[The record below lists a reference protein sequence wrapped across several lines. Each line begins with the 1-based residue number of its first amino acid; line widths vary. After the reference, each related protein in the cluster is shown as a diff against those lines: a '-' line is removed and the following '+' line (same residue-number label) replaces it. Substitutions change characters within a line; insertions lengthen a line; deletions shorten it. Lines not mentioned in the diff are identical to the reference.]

1 MSATSQHLGW
11 GQKIGYGSGDFAFN
25 LYWQSISLYLFY
37 FYTDVLGLP
46 NAMAGIIY
54 AIGSFWDAGTDPIM
68 GYLADR
74 TRTRWGRY
82 RPYLLFVPI
91 PMALGYIL
99 LLWHPDDMSV
109 TSLGIVALI
118 GQLVFRLLFTMAST
132 PYSALMARMTQNSE
146 DRAGMAGARMLFAY
160 LGAFSVVA
168 LAGGLL
174 ENAENDSDAFMSLAI
189 ISGLLATAI
198 FWICFAICREPP
210 ESDAEELRP
219 TLKQTF
225 ASLKQNTPFLI
236 VFAAV
241 ILMTTGVTVIGK
253 TMIYFFEYQMGD
265 RNGAQIALMAF
276 GLTGLLVIP
285 FWTFVTLKTS
295 KRFVWMVGSFFL
307 SLALITFLFN
317 PAETQNAVIL
327 NYIAISFGAGAFAI
341 TFWGML
347 PDTVEYGEWKTGH
360 RVESMVFG
368 FATFAQKSAVALSA
382 LILGVLLDVI
392 GYQAGVEQS
401 EATLSGLRMIIVFVP
416 LAGVV
421 SSVACIYFY
430 PLSPQH
436 HADIVAELKASSVNK
451 RQKPSFHPFGVIGI
465 TRQIFSQG
473 RLLYADAVNRAGNQ
487 RDHGK

>member
-1 MSATSQHLGW
+1 MSAEHQRLGW

-25 LYWQSISLYLFY
+25 LYWQGISLYLFY

-91 PMALGYIL
+91 PMAFAYML
-99 LLWHPDDMSV
+99 LLWHPGDMSA
-109 TSLGIVALI
+109 TSLGLVALI
-118 GQLVFRLLFTMAST
+118 GQLIFRLLFTMAST
-132 PYSALMARMTQNSE
+132 PYSSLMARMTSNSE

-160 LGAFSVVA
+160 LGAFAVVA
-168 LAGGLL
+168 LAGTLL
-174 ENAENDSDAFMSLAI
+174 DNADSDREAFISLAV
-189 ISGLLATAI
+189 ISGILATGI
-198 FWICFAICREPP
+198 FWVCFAICREPP
-210 ESDAEELRP
+210 EDGTVENRP
-219 TLKQTF
+219 TIKQTF
-225 ASLKQNTPFLI
+225 ASLRQNTPFLI
-236 VFAAV
+236 VFGGV
-241 ILMTTGVTVIGK
+241 VLMTTGTTVIGK

-307 SLALITFLFN
+307 SMALLAFLFN
-317 PAETQNAVIL
+317 PASSQNMVIL
-327 NYIAISFGAGAFAI
+327 NYIAMSFGAGAFAI

-347 PDTVEYGEWKTGH
+347 PDTVEYGEWQTGH

-368 FATFAQKSAVALSA
+368 FATFAQKSAVGLSA
-382 LILGVLLDVI
+382 IILGLLLDAI
-392 GYQAGVEQS
+392 GYQAGAAQS
-401 EATLSGLRMIIVFVP
+401 QETLSGLRMIIVFVP
-416 LAGVV
+416 LTGVIA
-421 SSVACIYFY
+421 SVAIIYFY
-430 PLSPQH
+430 PLSPQRH
-436 HADIVAELKASSVNK
+436 GEIVAALS
-451 RQKPSFHPFGVIGI
+451 
-465 TRQIFSQG
+465 
-473 RLLYADAVNRAGNQ
+473 NRE
-487 RDHGK
+487 KS

>member
-1 MSATSQHLGW
+1 MDASTQRLGW

-25 LYWQSISLYLFY
+25 LYWQGISLYLFY

-91 PMALGYIL
+91 PMACGYVL
-99 LLWHPDDMSV
+99 LLWHPGDMAI
-109 TSLGIVALI
+109 TSLGFVALI

-132 PYSALMARMTQNSE
+132 PYSALMARMTSSSK

-174 ENAENDSDAFMSLAI
+174 ENATSDREAFVSLAI
-189 ISGLLATAI
+189 ISSIMATVI
-198 FWICFAICREPP
+198 FWICFGICREPREHETQGP
-210 ESDAEELRP
+210 NLTIRQSL
-219 TLKQTF
+219 
-225 ASLKQNTPFLI
+225 ASLRQNKPFLI

-241 ILMTTGVTVIGK
+241 VLMTTGTTVIGK

-285 FWTFVTLKTS
+285 FWTFITIKTS
-295 KRFVWMVGSFFL
+295 KRFVWMIGSLFL
-307 SLALITFLFN
+307 SLALLAFLFN
-317 PAETQNAVIL
+317 PASSQNMVIL
-327 NYIAISFGAGAFAI
+327 NYIAMSFGASAFAI

-382 LILGVLLDVI
+382 LVLGVLLDAI
-392 GYQAGVEQS
+392 GYKAGAVQS
-401 EATLSGLRMIIVFVP
+401 EETLRGLRMIIVFVP
-416 LAGVV
+416 LAGVIT
-421 SSVACIYFY
+421 SAACIYFY
-430 PLSPQH
+430 SLSPQR
-436 HADIVAELKASSVNK
+436 HANIVAALR
-451 RQKPSFHPFGVIGI
+451 RQ
-465 TRQIFSQG
+465 T
-473 RLLYADAVNRAGNQ
+473 
-487 RDHGK
+487 

>member
-1 MSATSQHLGW
+1 MDASSQRLGW

-25 LYWQSISLYLFY
+25 LYWQGISLYLFY

-91 PMALGYIL
+91 PMAFGYLL
-99 LLWHPDDMSV
+99 LLWHPGDMSI
-109 TSLGIVALI
+109 TALGIVALI
-118 GQLVFRLLFTMAST
+118 GQLIFRLLFTMAST
-132 PYSALMARMTQNSE
+132 PYSALMARMTSNSE

-174 ENAENDSDAFMSLAI
+174 ENADSDREAFMSLAV
-189 ISGLLATAI
+189 ISGILATVI

-210 ESDAEELRP
+210 EGDAQAPNLTIKQSFISLR
-219 TLKQTF
+219 
-225 ASLKQNTPFLI
+225 QNTPFLV

-241 ILMTTGVTVIGK
+241 VLMTTGTTVIGK

-295 KRFVWMVGSFFL
+295 KRLVWMVGSFFL
-307 SLALITFLFN
+307 SLALLAFLVN
-317 PAETQNAVIL
+317 PATSQNMVIL
-327 NYIAISFGAGAFAI
+327 NYIAMSFGAGAFAI

-392 GYQAGVEQS
+392 GYQAGIVQS
-401 EATLSGLRMIIVFVP
+401 EETLSGLRMIIVFVP

-421 SSVACIYFY
+421 TSVACIYFY
-430 PLSPQH
+430 PLSPQR
-436 HADIVAELKASSVNK
+436 HADIVAELQS
-451 RQKPSFHPFGVIGI
+451 
-465 TRQIFSQG
+465 
-473 RLLYADAVNRAGNQ
+473 RAQ
-487 RDHGK
+487 

>member
-1 MSATSQHLGW
+1 LPLGSVRKLWHAMKGGVLMRATSQRLGW

-25 LYWQSISLYLFY
+25 LYWQGISLYLFY

-91 PMALGYIL
+91 PMALGYIM
-99 LLWHPDDMSV
+99 LLWHPGDMSL

-132 PYSALMARMTQNSE
+132 PYSALMARMTSNSE

-160 LGAFSVVA
+160 LGAFSVVV

-174 ENAENDSDAFMSLAI
+174 ENADSDREAFMSLAV
-189 ISGLLATAI
+189 ISGILATAI
-198 FWICFAICREPP
+198 FWICFALCREPP
-210 ESDAEELRP
+210 NDDAQAPNLTIKESFVSLR
-219 TLKQTF
+219 
-225 ASLKQNTPFLI
+225 QNTAFLV

-241 ILMTTGVTVIGK
+241 VLMTTGTTVIGK

-295 KRFVWMVGSFFL
+295 KRLVWMVGSFFL
-307 SLALITFLFN
+307 SLALLAFLVN
-317 PAETQNAVIL
+317 PATSQNMVIL
-327 NYIAISFGAGAFAI
+327 NYIAMSFGAGAFAI

-368 FATFAQKSAVALSA
+368 FATFAQKSAVAVSA

-392 GYQAGVEQS
+392 GYQAGIVQS
-401 EATLSGLRMIIVFVP
+401 EETLGGLRMIIVFVP

-421 SSVACIYFY
+421 TSVVCIYFY
-430 PLSPQH
+430 PLSPQR
-436 HADIVAELKASSVNK
+436 HADIVAELQS
-451 RQKPSFHPFGVIGI
+451 
-465 TRQIFSQG
+465 
-473 RLLYADAVNRAGNQ
+473 RAQ
-487 RDHGK
+487 

>member
-1 MSATSQHLGW
+1 MSATSQRLGW

-25 LYWQSISLYLFY
+25 LYWQGISLYLFY

-307 SLALITFLFN
+307 SLALIAFLFN

-401 EATLSGLRMIIVFVP
+401 EATLSGLRLIIVFVP

-436 HADIVAELKASSVNK
+436 HADIVAELKA
-451 RQKPSFHPFGVIGI
+451 QA
-465 TRQIFSQG
+465 Q
-473 RLLYADAVNRAGNQ
+473 
-487 RDHGK
+487 

>member
-1 MSATSQHLGW
+1 MKATSQRLSW
-11 GQKIGYGSGDFAFN
+11 GQKISYGSGDFAFN
-25 LYWQSISLYLFY
+25 LYWQGISLYLFY

-46 NAMAGIIY
+46 NALAGIIY

-91 PMALGYIL
+91 PMALGYIM
-99 LLWHPDDMSV
+99 LLWHPSDMSV
-109 TSLGIVALI
+109 TSLGLVALI
-118 GQLVFRLLFTMAST
+118 GQLIFRLLFTMAST
-132 PYSALMARMTQNSE
+132 PYSALMARMTSNSE

-174 ENAENDSDAFMSLAI
+174 ENADSDREAFMSLAV
-189 ISGLLATAI
+189 ISGILATVI

-210 ESDAEELRP
+210 EDDAQAPNLTIKQSFISLR
-219 TLKQTF
+219 
-225 ASLKQNTPFLI
+225 QNTPFLV

-241 ILMTTGVTVIGK
+241 VLMTTGTTVIGK

-295 KRFVWMVGSFFL
+295 KRLVWMVGSFFL
-307 SLALITFLFN
+307 SLALLGFLVN
-317 PAETQNAVIL
+317 PATSQNMVIL
-327 NYIAISFGAGAFAI
+327 NYIAMSIGAGAFAI

-392 GYQAGVEQS
+392 GYQAGIVQS
-401 EATLSGLRMIIVFVP
+401 EETLSGLRMIIVFVP

-421 SSVACIYFY
+421 TSVACIYFY
-430 PLSPQH
+430 PLSPQR
-436 HADIVAELKASSVNK
+436 HADIVAELQS
-451 RQKPSFHPFGVIGI
+451 
-465 TRQIFSQG
+465 
-473 RLLYADAVNRAGNQ
+473 RAQ
-487 RDHGK
+487 

>member
-1 MSATSQHLGW
+1 MDASSQRLGW

-25 LYWQSISLYLFY
+25 LYWQGISLYLFY

-91 PMALGYIL
+91 PMAFGYLL
-99 LLWHPDDMSV
+99 LLWHPGDMSI
-109 TSLGIVALI
+109 TALGIVALI
-118 GQLVFRLLFTMAST
+118 GQLIFRLLFTMAST
-132 PYSALMARMTQNSE
+132 PYSALMARMTSNSE

-174 ENAENDSDAFMSLAI
+174 ENADSDREAFMSLAV
-189 ISGLLATAI
+189 ISGILATVI

-210 ESDAEELRP
+210 EGDAQAPNLTIKQSFVSLR
-219 TLKQTF
+219 
-225 ASLKQNTPFLI
+225 QNTPFLV

-241 ILMTTGVTVIGK
+241 VLMTAGTTVIGK

-295 KRFVWMVGSFFL
+295 KRLVWMVGSFFL
-307 SLALITFLFN
+307 SLALLAFLVN
-317 PAETQNAVIL
+317 PATSQNMVIL
-327 NYIAISFGAGAFAI
+327 NYIAMSFGAGAFAI

-392 GYQAGVEQS
+392 GYQAGIVQS
-401 EATLSGLRMIIVFVP
+401 EETLSGLRMIIVFVP

-421 SSVACIYFY
+421 TSVACIYFY
-430 PLSPQH
+430 PLSPQR
-436 HADIVAELKASSVNK
+436 HADIVAELQS
-451 RQKPSFHPFGVIGI
+451 
-465 TRQIFSQG
+465 
-473 RLLYADAVNRAGNQ
+473 RAQ
-487 RDHGK
+487 

>member
-1 MSATSQHLGW
+1 MDASSQRLGC
-11 GQKIGYGSGDFAFN
+11 GQKVGYGSGDFAFN
-25 LYWQSISLYLFY
+25 LYWQGISLYLFY

-91 PMALGYIL
+91 PMAFGYLL
-99 LLWHPDDMSV
+99 LLWHPGDMSI
-109 TSLGIVALI
+109 TALGIVALV
-118 GQLVFRLLFTMAST
+118 GQLIFRLLFTMAST
-132 PYSALMARMTQNSE
+132 PYSALMARMTSNSE

-174 ENAENDSDAFMSLAI
+174 ENADSDREAFMSLAV
-189 ISGLLATAI
+189 ISGILATVI

-210 ESDAEELRP
+210 EDDAQAPNLTIKQSFISLR
-219 TLKQTF
+219 
-225 ASLKQNTPFLI
+225 QNTPFLV

-241 ILMTTGVTVIGK
+241 VLMTTGTTVIGK

-295 KRFVWMVGSFFL
+295 KRLVWMVGSFFL
-307 SLALITFLFN
+307 SLALLAFLVN
-317 PAETQNAVIL
+317 PATSQNMVIL
-327 NYIAISFGAGAFAI
+327 NYIAMSFGAGAFAI

-392 GYQAGVEQS
+392 GYQAGIVQS
-401 EATLSGLRMIIVFVP
+401 EETLSGLRMIIVFVP

-421 SSVACIYFY
+421 TSVACIYFY
-430 PLSPQH
+430 PLSPQR
-436 HADIVAELKASSVNK
+436 HADIVAELQS
-451 RQKPSFHPFGVIGI
+451 
-465 TRQIFSQG
+465 
-473 RLLYADAVNRAGNQ
+473 RAQ
-487 RDHGK
+487 

>member
-1 MSATSQHLGW
+1 MKATSQRLSW
-11 GQKIGYGSGDFAFN
+11 GQKISYGSGDFAFN
-25 LYWQSISLYLFY
+25 LYWQGISLYLFY

-46 NAMAGIIY
+46 NALAGIIY

-91 PMALGYIL
+91 PMALGYIM
-99 LLWHPDDMSV
+99 LLWHPSDMSV
-109 TSLGIVALI
+109 TSLGLVALI
-118 GQLVFRLLFTMAST
+118 GQLIFRLLFTMAST
-132 PYSALMARMTQNSE
+132 PYSALMARMTSNSE

-160 LGAFSVVA
+160 LGAFSVVV

-174 ENAENDSDAFMSLAI
+174 ENADSDREAFMSLAV
-189 ISGLLATAI
+189 ISGILATAI

-210 ESDAEELRP
+210 DDDAQAPNLTIKQSLVSLR
-219 TLKQTF
+219 
-225 ASLKQNTPFLI
+225 QNTPFLV

-241 ILMTTGVTVIGK
+241 VLMTTGTTVIGK

-295 KRFVWMVGSFFL
+295 KRLVWMVGSFFL
-307 SLALITFLFN
+307 SLALLGFLVN
-317 PAETQNAVIL
+317 PATSQNLVIL
-327 NYIAISFGAGAFAI
+327 NYIAMSIGAGAFAI

-392 GYQAGVEQS
+392 GYQAGIVQS
-401 EATLSGLRMIIVFVP
+401 EETLSGLRMIIVFVP

-421 SSVACIYFY
+421 TSVACIYFY
-430 PLSPQH
+430 PLSPQR
-436 HADIVAELKASSVNK
+436 HADIVAELQS
-451 RQKPSFHPFGVIGI
+451 
-465 TRQIFSQG
+465 
-473 RLLYADAVNRAGNQ
+473 RA
-487 RDHGK
+487 

>member
-1 MSATSQHLGW
+1 MDASSQRLGW

-25 LYWQSISLYLFY
+25 LYWQGISLYLFY

-91 PMALGYIL
+91 PMAFGYLL
-99 LLWHPDDMSV
+99 LLWHPGDMSI
-109 TSLGIVALI
+109 TALGIVALI
-118 GQLVFRLLFTMAST
+118 GQLIFRLLFTMAST
-132 PYSALMARMTQNSE
+132 PYSALMARMTSNSE

-174 ENAENDSDAFMSLAI
+174 ENADSDREAFMSLAV
-189 ISGLLATAI
+189 ISGILATVI

-210 ESDAEELRP
+210 EDDAQAPNLTIKQSFISLR
-219 TLKQTF
+219 
-225 ASLKQNTPFLI
+225 QNTPFLV

-241 ILMTTGVTVIGK
+241 VLMTTGTTVIGK

-265 RNGAQIALMAF
+265 RKGAQIALMAF

-295 KRFVWMVGSFFL
+295 KRLVWMVGSFLL
-307 SLALITFLFN
+307 SLALLAFLVN
-317 PAETQNAVIL
+317 PATSQNMVIL
-327 NYIAISFGAGAFAI
+327 NYIAMSFGAGAFAI

-392 GYQAGVEQS
+392 GYQAGIVQS
-401 EATLSGLRMIIVFVP
+401 EETLSGLRMIIVFVP

-421 SSVACIYFY
+421 TSVACIYFY
-430 PLSPQH
+430 PLSPQR
-436 HADIVAELKASSVNK
+436 HADIVAELQS
-451 RQKPSFHPFGVIGI
+451 
-465 TRQIFSQG
+465 
-473 RLLYADAVNRAGNQ
+473 RAQ
-487 RDHGK
+487 

>member
-1 MSATSQHLGW
+1 
-11 GQKIGYGSGDFAFN
+11 
-25 LYWQSISLYLFY
+25 
-37 FYTDVLGLP
+37 
-46 NAMAGIIY
+46 MAGIIY

-91 PMALGYIL
+91 PMAFGYLL
-99 LLWHPDDMSV
+99 LLWHPGDMSI
-109 TSLGIVALI
+109 TALGIVALI
-118 GQLVFRLLFTMAST
+118 GQLIFRLLFTMAST
-132 PYSALMARMTQNSE
+132 PYSALMARMTSNSE
-146 DRAGMAGARMLFAY
+146 DRAGMAGARVLFAY

-174 ENAENDSDAFMSLAI
+174 ENADSDREAFMSLAV
-189 ISGLLATAI
+189 ISGILATVI

-210 ESDAEELRP
+210 EDDAQAPNLTIKQSFISLR
-219 TLKQTF
+219 
-225 ASLKQNTPFLI
+225 QNTPFLV

-241 ILMTTGVTVIGK
+241 VLMTTGTTVIGK

-295 KRFVWMVGSFFL
+295 KRLVWMVGSFFL
-307 SLALITFLFN
+307 SLALLAFLVN
-317 PAETQNAVIL
+317 PATSQNMVIL
-327 NYIAISFGAGAFAI
+327 NYIAMSFGAGAFAI

-392 GYQAGVEQS
+392 GYQAGIVQS
-401 EATLSGLRMIIVFVP
+401 EETLSGLRMIIVFVP

-421 SSVACIYFY
+421 TSVACIYFY
-430 PLSPQH
+430 PLSPQR
-436 HADIVAELKASSVNK
+436 HADIVAELQS
-451 RQKPSFHPFGVIGI
+451 
-465 TRQIFSQG
+465 
-473 RLLYADAVNRAGNQ
+473 RAQ
-487 RDHGK
+487 

>member
-1 MSATSQHLGW
+1 MDASSQRLGC
-11 GQKIGYGSGDFAFN
+11 GQKVGYGSGDFAFN
-25 LYWQSISLYLFY
+25 LYWQGISLYLFY

-91 PMALGYIL
+91 PMAFGYLL
-99 LLWHPDDMSV
+99 LLWHPGDMSI
-109 TSLGIVALI
+109 TALGIVALI
-118 GQLVFRLLFTMAST
+118 GQLIFRLLFTMAST
-132 PYSALMARMTQNSE
+132 PYSALMARMTSNSE
-146 DRAGMAGARMLFAY
+146 DRAGMAGARVLFAY

-174 ENAENDSDAFMSLAI
+174 ENADSDREAFMSLAV
-189 ISGLLATAI
+189 ISGILATVI

-210 ESDAEELRP
+210 EDDAQAPNLTIKQSFISLR
-219 TLKQTF
+219 
-225 ASLKQNTPFLI
+225 QNTPFLV

-241 ILMTTGVTVIGK
+241 VLMTTGTTVIGK

-295 KRFVWMVGSFFL
+295 KRLVWMVGSFFL
-307 SLALITFLFN
+307 SLALLAFLVN
-317 PAETQNAVIL
+317 PATSQNMVIL
-327 NYIAISFGAGAFAI
+327 NYIAMSFGAGAFAI

-392 GYQAGVEQS
+392 GYQAGIVQS
-401 EATLSGLRMIIVFVP
+401 EETLSGLRMIIVFVP

-421 SSVACIYFY
+421 TSVACIYFY
-430 PLSPQH
+430 PLSPQR
-436 HADIVAELKASSVNK
+436 HADIVAELQS
-451 RQKPSFHPFGVIGI
+451 
-465 TRQIFSQG
+465 
-473 RLLYADAVNRAGNQ
+473 RAQ
-487 RDHGK
+487 

>member
-1 MSATSQHLGW
+1 MDASSQRLGW

-25 LYWQSISLYLFY
+25 LYWQGISLYLFY

-91 PMALGYIL
+91 PMAFGYLL
-99 LLWHPDDMSV
+99 LLWHPGDMSI
-109 TSLGIVALI
+109 TALGIVALI
-118 GQLVFRLLFTMAST
+118 GQLIFRLLFTMAST
-132 PYSALMARMTQNSE
+132 PYSALMARMTSNSE

-174 ENAENDSDAFMSLAI
+174 ENADSDREAFMSLAV
-189 ISGLLATAI
+189 ISGILATVI

-210 ESDAEELRP
+210 EDDAQAPNLTIKQSFISLR
-219 TLKQTF
+219 
-225 ASLKQNTPFLI
+225 QNTPFLV

-241 ILMTTGVTVIGK
+241 VLMTTGTTVIGK
-253 TMIYFFEYQMGD
+253 TMIYFFEYQMDD

-295 KRFVWMVGSFFL
+295 KRLVWMVGSFFL
-307 SLALITFLFN
+307 SLALLAFLVN
-317 PAETQNAVIL
+317 PATSQNMVIL
-327 NYIAISFGAGAFAI
+327 NYIAMSFGAGAFAI

-392 GYQAGVEQS
+392 GYQAGIVQS
-401 EATLSGLRMIIVFVP
+401 EETLSGLRMIIVFVP

-421 SSVACIYFY
+421 TSVACIYFY
-430 PLSPQH
+430 PLSPQR
-436 HADIVAELKASSVNK
+436 HADIVAELQS
-451 RQKPSFHPFGVIGI
+451 
-465 TRQIFSQG
+465 
-473 RLLYADAVNRAGNQ
+473 RAQ
-487 RDHGK
+487 

>member
-1 MSATSQHLGW
+1 MSATSQRLGW

-25 LYWQSISLYLFY
+25 LYWQGISLYLFY

-91 PMALGYIL
+91 PMALGYIM
-99 LLWHPDDMSV
+99 LLWHPGDMSV

-174 ENAENDSDAFMSLAI
+174 ENADNDSDAFMSLAI
-189 ISGLLATAI
+189 ISGLLATVI

-210 ESDAEELRP
+210 ESDAEDLRP
-219 TLKQTF
+219 TIKQTF

-253 TMIYFFEYQMGD
+253 TIIYFFEYQMGD

-307 SLALITFLFN
+307 SLALIAFLFN
-317 PAETQNAVIL
+317 PAETQNTVIL

-347 PDTVEYGEWKTGH
+347 PDTVEYGEWKTGY

-421 SSVACIYFY
+421 ASVACIYFY
-430 PLSPQH
+430 PLSPQR
-436 HADIVAELKASSVNK
+436 HAGIVAELKA
-451 RQKPSFHPFGVIGI
+451 Q
-465 TRQIFSQG
+465 TQ
-473 RLLYADAVNRAGNQ
+473 
-487 RDHGK
+487 

>member
-1 MSATSQHLGW
+1 MDASSQRLGW

-25 LYWQSISLYLFY
+25 LYWQGISLYLFY

-91 PMALGYIL
+91 PMAFGYLL
-99 LLWHPDDMSV
+99 LLWQPGDMSI
-109 TSLGIVALI
+109 TALGIIALI
-118 GQLVFRLLFTMAST
+118 GQLIFRLLFTMAST
-132 PYSALMARMTQNSE
+132 PYSALMARMTNNSE

-174 ENAENDSDAFMSLAI
+174 ENADSDREAFMSLAV
-189 ISGLLATAI
+189 ISGILATVI

-210 ESDAEELRP
+210 EDDAQAPNLTIKQSFVSLR
-219 TLKQTF
+219 
-225 ASLKQNTPFLI
+225 QNTPFLV

-241 ILMTTGVTVIGK
+241 VLMTTGTTVIGK

-295 KRFVWMVGSFFL
+295 KRLVWMVGSFFL
-307 SLALITFLFN
+307 SLALLAFLVN
-317 PAETQNAVIL
+317 PATSQNMVIL
-327 NYIAISFGAGAFAI
+327 NYIAMSFGAGAFAI

-392 GYQAGVEQS
+392 GYQAGIVQS
-401 EATLSGLRMIIVFVP
+401 EETLSGLRMIIVFVP

-421 SSVACIYFY
+421 TSVACIYFY
-430 PLSPQH
+430 PLSPQR
-436 HADIVAELKASSVNK
+436 HADIVAELQS
-451 RQKPSFHPFGVIGI
+451 
-465 TRQIFSQG
+465 
-473 RLLYADAVNRAGNQ
+473 RAQ
-487 RDHGK
+487 

>member
-1 MSATSQHLGW
+1 MSATSQRLGW

-25 LYWQSISLYLFY
+25 LYWQGISLYLFY

-54 AIGSFWDAGTDPIM
+54 AIGSLWDAGTDPIM

-74 TRTRWGRY
+74 TRT
-82 RPYLLFVPI
+82 
-91 PMALGYIL
+91 ALGALSPLSSLCPYSYGTWL
-99 LLWHPDDMSV
+99 YNASV
-109 TSLGIVALI
+109 
-118 GQLVFRLLFTMAST
+118 ASKRYDGDLARHCCACRPT
-132 PYSALMARMTQNSE
+132 HLSPVVHHGLNPYSALMARMTQNSE

-174 ENAENDSDAFMSLAI
+174 ENADNDSDAFMSLAI
-189 ISGLLATAI
+189 ISGLLATII

-210 ESDAEELRP
+210 ESDAEDLRP
-219 TLKQTF
+219 TIKQTF

-253 TMIYFFEYQMGD
+253 TIIYFFEYQMGD

-307 SLALITFLFN
+307 SLALIAFLFN
-317 PAETQNAVIL
+317 PAETQNTVIL

-347 PDTVEYGEWKTGH
+347 PDTVEYGEWKTGY

-401 EATLSGLRMIIVFVP
+401 EATLSGFRMIIVVP
-416 LAGVV
+416 LAGVLLPWHAFISIRYRHNAMPV
-421 SSVACIYFY
+421 SS
-430 PLSPQH
+430 LNW
-436 HADIVAELKASSVNK
+436 KA
-451 RQKPSFHPFGVIGI
+451 Q
-465 TRQIFSQG
+465 TQ
-473 RLLYADAVNRAGNQ
+473 
-487 RDHGK
+487 

>member
-1 MSATSQHLGW
+1 MDASSQRLGW

-25 LYWQSISLYLFY
+25 LYWQGISLYLFY

-54 AIGSFWDAGTDPIM
+54 AIGSFWDAATDPIM

-91 PMALGYIL
+91 PMAFGYLL
-99 LLWHPDDMSV
+99 LLWHPGDMSI
-109 TSLGIVALI
+109 TALGIVALI
-118 GQLVFRLLFTMAST
+118 GQLIFRLLFTMAST
-132 PYSALMARMTQNSE
+132 PYSALMARMTSNSE

-168 LAGGLL
+168 LAVGLL
-174 ENAENDSDAFMSLAI
+174 ENADSDREAFMSLAV
-189 ISGLLATAI
+189 ISGILATVI

-210 ESDAEELRP
+210 EDDAQAPNLTIKQSFISLR
-219 TLKQTF
+219 
-225 ASLKQNTPFLI
+225 QNTPFLV

-241 ILMTTGVTVIGK
+241 VLMTTGTTVIGK

-295 KRFVWMVGSFFL
+295 KRLVWMVGSFFL
-307 SLALITFLFN
+307 SLALLAFLVN
-317 PAETQNAVIL
+317 PATSQNMVIL
-327 NYIAISFGAGAFAI
+327 NYIAMSFGAGAFAI

-392 GYQAGVEQS
+392 GYQAGIVQS
-401 EATLSGLRMIIVFVP
+401 EETLSGLRMIIVFVP

-421 SSVACIYFY
+421 TSVACIYFY
-430 PLSPQH
+430 PLSPQR
-436 HADIVAELKASSVNK
+436 HADIVAELQS
-451 RQKPSFHPFGVIGI
+451 
-465 TRQIFSQG
+465 
-473 RLLYADAVNRAGNQ
+473 RAQ
-487 RDHGK
+487 

>member
-1 MSATSQHLGW
+1 MKATSQRLSW
-11 GQKIGYGSGDFAFN
+11 GQKISYGSGDFAFN
-25 LYWQSISLYLFY
+25 LYWQGISLYLFY

-46 NAMAGIIY
+46 NALAGIIY

-91 PMALGYIL
+91 PMALGYIM
-99 LLWHPDDMSV
+99 LLWHPSDMSV

-118 GQLVFRLLFTMAST
+118 GQLIFRLLFTMAST
-132 PYSALMARMTQNSE
+132 PYSALMARMTSNSE

-160 LGAFSVVA
+160 LGAFSVVV

-174 ENAENDSDAFMSLAI
+174 ENADSDREAFMSLAV
-189 ISGLLATAI
+189 ISGILATAI

-210 ESDAEELRP
+210 DDDAQAPNLTIKQSLVSLR
-219 TLKQTF
+219 
-225 ASLKQNTPFLI
+225 QNTPFLV

-241 ILMTTGVTVIGK
+241 VLMTTGTTVIGK
-253 TMIYFFEYQMGD
+253 TMIYFFEYQMGN

-295 KRFVWMVGSFFL
+295 KRLVWMVGSFFL
-307 SLALITFLFN
+307 SLALLGFLVN
-317 PAETQNAVIL
+317 PATSQNMVIL
-327 NYIAISFGAGAFAI
+327 NYIAMSIGAGAFAI

-392 GYQAGVEQS
+392 GYQAGIVQS
-401 EATLSGLRMIIVFVP
+401 EETLSGLRMIIVFVP

-421 SSVACIYFY
+421 TSVACIYFY
-430 PLSPQH
+430 PLSPQR
-436 HADIVAELKASSVNK
+436 HADIVAELQS
-451 RQKPSFHPFGVIGI
+451 
-465 TRQIFSQG
+465 
-473 RLLYADAVNRAGNQ
+473 RA
-487 RDHGK
+487 

>member
-1 MSATSQHLGW
+1 MDASSQRLGW

-25 LYWQSISLYLFY
+25 LYWQGISLYLFY

-91 PMALGYIL
+91 PMAFGYLL
-99 LLWHPDDMSV
+99 LLWHPGDMSI
-109 TSLGIVALI
+109 TALGIVALI
-118 GQLVFRLLFTMAST
+118 GQLMFRLLFTMAST
-132 PYSALMARMTQNSE
+132 PYSALMARMTSNSE

-174 ENAENDSDAFMSLAI
+174 ENADSDREAFMSLAV
-189 ISGLLATAI
+189 ISGILATVI

-210 ESDAEELRP
+210 EDDAQAPNLTIKQSFISLR
-219 TLKQTF
+219 
-225 ASLKQNTPFLI
+225 QNTPFLV

-241 ILMTTGVTVIGK
+241 VLMTTGTTVIGK

-295 KRFVWMVGSFFL
+295 KRLVWVVGSFFL
-307 SLALITFLFN
+307 SLALLAFLVN
-317 PAETQNAVIL
+317 PATSQNMVIL
-327 NYIAISFGAGAFAI
+327 NYIAMSFGAGAFAI

-392 GYQAGVEQS
+392 GYQAGIVQS
-401 EATLSGLRMIIVFVP
+401 EETLSGLRMIIVFVP

-421 SSVACIYFY
+421 TSVACIYFY
-430 PLSPQH
+430 PLSPQR
-436 HADIVAELKASSVNK
+436 HADIVAELQS
-451 RQKPSFHPFGVIGI
+451 
-465 TRQIFSQG
+465 
-473 RLLYADAVNRAGNQ
+473 RAQ
-487 RDHGK
+487 

>member
-1 MSATSQHLGW
+1 MNDTPQRLSW

-25 LYWQSISLYLFY
+25 LYWQGISLYLFY

-46 NAMAGIIY
+46 NAMAGLIY

-91 PMALGYIL
+91 PMAFGYAL
-99 LLWHPDDMSV
+99 LLWHPGDMSV
-109 TSLGIVALI
+109 TSLAMMALV

-132 PYSALMARMTQNSE
+132 PYSSLMARMTDNSE

-160 LGAFSVVA
+160 LGAFSIVA
-168 LAGGLL
+168 LAGTLL
-174 ENAENDSDAFMSLAI
+174 ENADNDREAFMSLAI
-189 ISGLLATAI
+189 ISGIVATAV

-210 ESDAEELRP
+210 ETDTDAPRITLR
-219 TLKQTF
+219 QTF
-225 ASLKQNTPFLI
+225 ASIKRNTPFLI
-236 VFAAV
+236 VFV
-241 ILMTTGVTVIGK
+241 SIVLMVTGTTIIGK

-295 KRFVWMVGSFFL
+295 KRFVWITGSFFL
-307 SLALITFLFN
+307 SLALLAFLFN
-317 PAETQNAVIL
+317 PASSQNMVIL
-327 NYIAISFGAGAFAI
+327 NYIAMSFGAGAFAI

-347 PDTVEYGEWKTGH
+347 PDTVEYGEWQSGH
-360 RVESMVFG
+360 RVESMIFG

-382 LILGVLLDVI
+382 LILGLLLDLI
-392 GYQAGVEQS
+392 GYQAGAVQS

-421 SSVACIYFY
+421 ASVACIYFY
-430 PLSPQH
+430 PLSPQRH
-436 HADIVAELKASSVNK
+436 GEIVEALQA
-451 RQKPSFHPFGVIGI
+451 
-465 TRQIFSQG
+465 
-473 RLLYADAVNRAGNQ
+473 RA
-487 RDHGK
+487 R

>member
-1 MSATSQHLGW
+1 MSETSQRLGW

-25 LYWQSISLYLFY
+25 LYWQGISLYLFY

-91 PMALGYIL
+91 PMALGYIM
-99 LLWHPDDMSV
+99 LLWHPGDMSV

-132 PYSALMARMTQNSE
+132 PYSALMARMTKNSE

-174 ENAENDSDAFMSLAI
+174 ENADNDSNAFTSLAI
-189 ISGLLATAI
+189 ISGLLATVI
-198 FWICFAICREPP
+198 FWICFAICREPS
-210 ESDAEELRP
+210 EDDAQAPNLTIKQSFVSLR
-219 TLKQTF
+219 
-225 ASLKQNTPFLI
+225 QNTPFLV

-241 ILMTTGVTVIGK
+241 VLMTTGTTVIGK

-295 KRFVWMVGSFFL
+295 KRLVWMVGSFFL
-307 SLALITFLFN
+307 SLALLAFLVN
-317 PAETQNAVIL
+317 PSTSQNMVIL
-327 NYIAISFGAGAFAI
+327 NYMAMSFGAGAFAI

-392 GYQAGVEQS
+392 GYQAGIVQS
-401 EATLSGLRMIIVFVP
+401 EETLSGLRMIIVFVP

-421 SSVACIYFY
+421 TSVACIYFY
-430 PLSPQH
+430 PLSPQR
-436 HADIVAELKASSVNK
+436 HADIVANLQS
-451 RQKPSFHPFGVIGI
+451 
-465 TRQIFSQG
+465 
-473 RLLYADAVNRAGNQ
+473 RAQ
-487 RDHGK
+487 

>member
-1 MSATSQHLGW
+1 MDASSQRLGW

-25 LYWQSISLYLFY
+25 LYWQGISLYLFY

-91 PMALGYIL
+91 PMAFGYLL
-99 LLWHPDDMSV
+99 LLWHPGVMSI
-109 TSLGIVALI
+109 TALGIVALI
-118 GQLVFRLLFTMAST
+118 GQLIFRLLFTMAST
-132 PYSALMARMTQNSE
+132 PYSALMARMTSNSE

-174 ENAENDSDAFMSLAI
+174 ENADSDREAFMSLAV
-189 ISGLLATAI
+189 ISGILATVI

-210 ESDAEELRP
+210 EDDAQAPNLTIKQSFISLR
-219 TLKQTF
+219 
-225 ASLKQNTPFLI
+225 QNTPFLV

-241 ILMTTGVTVIGK
+241 VLMTTGTTVIGK

-295 KRFVWMVGSFFL
+295 KRLVWMVGSFFL
-307 SLALITFLFN
+307 SLALLAFLVN
-317 PAETQNAVIL
+317 PATSQNMVIL
-327 NYIAISFGAGAFAI
+327 NYIAMSFGAGAFAI

-392 GYQAGVEQS
+392 GYQAGIVQS
-401 EATLSGLRMIIVFVP
+401 EETLSGLRMIIVFVP

-421 SSVACIYFY
+421 TSVACIYFY
-430 PLSPQH
+430 PLSPQR
-436 HADIVAELKASSVNK
+436 HADIVAELQS
-451 RQKPSFHPFGVIGI
+451 
-465 TRQIFSQG
+465 
-473 RLLYADAVNRAGNQ
+473 RAQ
-487 RDHGK
+487 

>member
-1 MSATSQHLGW
+1 MDASSQRLGW

-25 LYWQSISLYLFY
+25 LYWQGISLYLFY

-91 PMALGYIL
+91 PMAFGYLL
-99 LLWHPDDMSV
+99 LLWHPGDMSI
-109 TSLGIVALI
+109 TALGIVALI
-118 GQLVFRLLFTMAST
+118 GQLIFRLLFTMAST
-132 PYSALMARMTQNSE
+132 PYSALIARMTSNSE

-174 ENAENDSDAFMSLAI
+174 ENADSDREAFMSLAV
-189 ISGLLATAI
+189 ISGIFATVI

-210 ESDAEELRP
+210 EDDAQAPNLTIKQSFVSLR
-219 TLKQTF
+219 
-225 ASLKQNTPFLI
+225 QNTPFLV

-241 ILMTTGVTVIGK
+241 VLMTTGTTVIGK

-295 KRFVWMVGSFFL
+295 KRLVWMVGSFFL
-307 SLALITFLFN
+307 SLALLAFLVN
-317 PAETQNAVIL
+317 PATSQNMVIL
-327 NYIAISFGAGAFAI
+327 NYIAMSFGAGAFAI

-392 GYQAGVEQS
+392 GYQAGIVQS
-401 EATLSGLRMIIVFVP
+401 EETLSGLRMIIVFVP

-421 SSVACIYFY
+421 TSVACIYFY
-430 PLSPQH
+430 PISPQR
-436 HADIVAELKASSVNK
+436 HADIVAELQS
-451 RQKPSFHPFGVIGI
+451 
-465 TRQIFSQG
+465 
-473 RLLYADAVNRAGNQ
+473 RAQ
-487 RDHGK
+487 

>member
-1 MSATSQHLGW
+1 MDASSQRLGW

-25 LYWQSISLYLFY
+25 LYWQGISLYLFY

-54 AIGSFWDAGTDPIM
+54 AIGSFWDSGTDPIM

-82 RPYLLFVPI
+82 RPYRLFVPI
-91 PMALGYIL
+91 PMAFGYLL
-99 LLWHPDDMSV
+99 LLWHPGDMSI
-109 TSLGIVALI
+109 TALGIVALI
-118 GQLVFRLLFTMAST
+118 GQLIFRLLFTMAST
-132 PYSALMARMTQNSE
+132 PYSALMARMTSNSE

-174 ENAENDSDAFMSLAI
+174 ENADSDREAFMSLAV
-189 ISGLLATAI
+189 ISGILATVI

-210 ESDAEELRP
+210 EDDTQAPNLTIKQSFISLR
-219 TLKQTF
+219 
-225 ASLKQNTPFLI
+225 QNTPFLV

-241 ILMTTGVTVIGK
+241 VLMTTGTTVIGK

-295 KRFVWMVGSFFL
+295 KRLVWMVGSFFL
-307 SLALITFLFN
+307 SLALLAFLVN
-317 PAETQNAVIL
+317 PATSQNIVIL
-327 NYIAISFGAGAFAI
+327 NYIAMSFGAGAFAI

-392 GYQAGVEQS
+392 GYQAGIVQS
-401 EATLSGLRMIIVFVP
+401 EETLSGLRMIIVFVP

-421 SSVACIYFY
+421 TSVACIYFY
-430 PLSPQH
+430 PLSPQR
-436 HADIVAELKASSVNK
+436 HADIVAELQS
-451 RQKPSFHPFGVIGI
+451 RTQ
-465 TRQIFSQG
+465 
-473 RLLYADAVNRAGNQ
+473 
-487 RDHGK
+487 

>member
-1 MSATSQHLGW
+1 MDASSQRLGW

-25 LYWQSISLYLFY
+25 LYWQGISLYLFY

-91 PMALGYIL
+91 PMAFGYLL
-99 LLWHPDDMSV
+99 LLWHPGDMSI
-109 TSLGIVALI
+109 TALGIVALI
-118 GQLVFRLLFTMAST
+118 GQLIFRLLFTMAST
-132 PYSALMARMTQNSE
+132 PYSALMARMTSNSE

-174 ENAENDSDAFMSLAI
+174 ENADSDREAFMSLAV
-189 ISGLLATAI
+189 ISGILATVI

-210 ESDAEELRP
+210 EDDAQAPNLTIKQSFISLR
-219 TLKQTF
+219 
-225 ASLKQNTPFLI
+225 QNTPFLV

-241 ILMTTGVTVIGK
+241 VLMTTGTTVIGK

-295 KRFVWMVGSFFL
+295 KRLVWMVGSFFL
-307 SLALITFLFN
+307 SLALLAFLVN
-317 PAETQNAVIL
+317 PATSQNMVIL
-327 NYIAISFGAGAFAI
+327 NYIAMSFGAGAFAI

-392 GYQAGVEQS
+392 GYQAGIVQS
-401 EATLSGLRMIIVFVP
+401 EETLSGLRMIIVFVP

-421 SSVACIYFY
+421 TSVACIYFY
-430 PLSPQH
+430 PLSPQR
-436 HADIVAELKASSVNK
+436 HADIVAELQS
-451 RQKPSFHPFGVIGI
+451 
-465 TRQIFSQG
+465 
-473 RLLYADAVNRAGNQ
+473 RAQ
-487 RDHGK
+487 

>member
-1 MSATSQHLGW
+1 MKATSQRLSW
-11 GQKIGYGSGDFAFN
+11 GQKISYGSGDFAFN
-25 LYWQSISLYLFY
+25 LYWQGISLYLFY

-46 NAMAGIIY
+46 NALAGIIY

-91 PMALGYIL
+91 PMALGYIM
-99 LLWHPDDMSV
+99 LLWHPSDMSV

-118 GQLVFRLLFTMAST
+118 GQLIFRLLFTMAST
-132 PYSALMARMTQNSE
+132 PYSALMARMTSNSE

-160 LGAFSVVA
+160 LGAFSVVV

-174 ENAENDSDAFMSLAI
+174 ENADSDREAFMSLAV
-189 ISGLLATAI
+189 ISGILATAI

-210 ESDAEELRP
+210 DDDAQAPNLTIKQSLVSLR
-219 TLKQTF
+219 
-225 ASLKQNTPFLI
+225 QNTPFLV

-241 ILMTTGVTVIGK
+241 VLMTTGTTVIGK

-295 KRFVWMVGSFFL
+295 KRLVWMVGSFFL
-307 SLALITFLFN
+307 SLALLGFLVN
-317 PAETQNAVIL
+317 PATSQNMVIL
-327 NYIAISFGAGAFAI
+327 NYIAMSIGAGAFAI

-392 GYQAGVEQS
+392 GYQAGIVQS
-401 EATLSGLRMIIVFVP
+401 EETLSGLRMIIVFVP

-421 SSVACIYFY
+421 TSVACIYFY
-430 PLSPQH
+430 PLSPQR
-436 HADIVAELKASSVNK
+436 HADIVAELQS
-451 RQKPSFHPFGVIGI
+451 
-465 TRQIFSQG
+465 
-473 RLLYADAVNRAGNQ
+473 RAQ
-487 RDHGK
+487 

>member
-1 MSATSQHLGW
+1 MDASSQRLGW

-25 LYWQSISLYLFY
+25 LYWQGISLYLFY

-91 PMALGYIL
+91 PMAFGYLL
-99 LLWHPDDMSV
+99 LLWHPDDMSI
-109 TSLGIVALI
+109 TALGIVALI
-118 GQLVFRLLFTMAST
+118 GQLIFRLLFTMAST
-132 PYSALMARMTQNSE
+132 PYSALMARMTSNSE

-174 ENAENDSDAFMSLAI
+174 ENADSDREAFMSLAV
-189 ISGLLATAI
+189 ISGILATVI

-210 ESDAEELRP
+210 EDDAQAPNLTIKQSFISLR
-219 TLKQTF
+219 
-225 ASLKQNTPFLI
+225 QNTPFLV

-241 ILMTTGVTVIGK
+241 VLMTTGTTVIGK

-295 KRFVWMVGSFFL
+295 KRLVWMVGSFFL
-307 SLALITFLFN
+307 SLALLAFLVN
-317 PAETQNAVIL
+317 PATSQNMVIL
-327 NYIAISFGAGAFAI
+327 NYIAMSFGAGAFAI

-392 GYQAGVEQS
+392 GYQAGIVQS
-401 EATLSGLRMIIVFVP
+401 EETLSGLRMIIVFVP

-421 SSVACIYFY
+421 TSVACIYFY
-430 PLSPQH
+430 PLSPQR
-436 HADIVAELKASSVNK
+436 HADIVAELQS
-451 RQKPSFHPFGVIGI
+451 
-465 TRQIFSQG
+465 
-473 RLLYADAVNRAGNQ
+473 RAQ
-487 RDHGK
+487 

>member
-1 MSATSQHLGW
+1 MDASSQRLGW

-25 LYWQSISLYLFY
+25 LYWQGISLYLFY

-91 PMALGYIL
+91 PMAFGYLL
-99 LLWHPDDMSV
+99 LLWHPGDMSI
-109 TSLGIVALI
+109 TALGIVALI
-118 GQLVFRLLFTMAST
+118 GQLIFRLLFTMAST
-132 PYSALMARMTQNSE
+132 PYSALMARMTSNSE
-146 DRAGMAGARMLFAY
+146 DRAGMAGARVLFAY

-174 ENAENDSDAFMSLAI
+174 ENADSDREAFMSLAV
-189 ISGLLATAI
+189 ISGILATVI

-210 ESDAEELRP
+210 EDDAQAPNLTIKQSFISLR
-219 TLKQTF
+219 
-225 ASLKQNTPFLI
+225 QNTPFLV

-241 ILMTTGVTVIGK
+241 VLMTTGTTVIGK
-253 TMIYFFEYQMGD
+253 TMIYFFEYQMGN

-295 KRFVWMVGSFFL
+295 KRLVWMVGSFFL
-307 SLALITFLFN
+307 SLALLAFLVN
-317 PAETQNAVIL
+317 PATSQNMVIL
-327 NYIAISFGAGAFAI
+327 NYIAMSFGAGAFAI

-392 GYQAGVEQS
+392 GYQAGIVQS
-401 EATLSGLRMIIVFVP
+401 EETLSGLRMIIVFVP

-421 SSVACIYFY
+421 TSVACIYFY
-430 PLSPQH
+430 PLSPQR
-436 HADIVAELKASSVNK
+436 HADIVAELQS
-451 RQKPSFHPFGVIGI
+451 
-465 TRQIFSQG
+465 
-473 RLLYADAVNRAGNQ
+473 RAQ
-487 RDHGK
+487 

>member
-1 MSATSQHLGW
+1 MDASSQRLGW

-25 LYWQSISLYLFY
+25 LYWQGISLYLFY

-91 PMALGYIL
+91 PMAFGYLL
-99 LLWHPDDMSV
+99 LLWHPGDMSI
-109 TSLGIVALI
+109 TALGIVALI
-118 GQLVFRLLFTMAST
+118 GQLIFRLLFTMAST
-132 PYSALMARMTQNSE
+132 PYSALMARMTSNSE
-146 DRAGMAGARMLFAY
+146 DRAGMAGARMVFAY

-174 ENAENDSDAFMSLAI
+174 ENADSDREAFMSLAV
-189 ISGLLATAI
+189 ISGILATVI

-210 ESDAEELRP
+210 EGDAQAPNLTIKQSFVSLR
-219 TLKQTF
+219 
-225 ASLKQNTPFLI
+225 QNTPFLV

-241 ILMTTGVTVIGK
+241 VLMTAGTTVIGK

-295 KRFVWMVGSFFL
+295 KRLVWMVGSFFL
-307 SLALITFLFN
+307 SLALLAFLVN
-317 PAETQNAVIL
+317 PATSQNMVIL
-327 NYIAISFGAGAFAI
+327 NYIAMSFGAGAFAI

-392 GYQAGVEQS
+392 GYQAGIVQS
-401 EATLSGLRMIIVFVP
+401 EETLSGLRMIIVFVP

-421 SSVACIYFY
+421 TSVACIYFY
-430 PLSPQH
+430 PLSPQR
-436 HADIVAELKASSVNK
+436 HADIVAELQS
-451 RQKPSFHPFGVIGI
+451 
-465 TRQIFSQG
+465 
-473 RLLYADAVNRAGNQ
+473 RAQ
-487 RDHGK
+487 

>member
-1 MSATSQHLGW
+1 MKATSQRLSW
-11 GQKIGYGSGDFAFN
+11 GQKISYGSGDFAFN
-25 LYWQSISLYLFY
+25 LYWQGISLYLFY

-46 NAMAGIIY
+46 NALAGIIY

-91 PMALGYIL
+91 PMALGYIM
-99 LLWHPDDMSV
+99 LLWHPSDMSV
-109 TSLGIVALI
+109 TSLGLVALI
-118 GQLVFRLLFTMAST
+118 GQLIFRLLFTMAST
-132 PYSALMARMTQNSE
+132 PYSALMARMTSNSE

-160 LGAFSVVA
+160 LGAFSVVV

-174 ENAENDSDAFMSLAI
+174 ENADSDREAFMSLAV
-189 ISGLLATAI
+189 ISGILATAI

-210 ESDAEELRP
+210 DDDAQAPNLTIKQSLVSLR
-219 TLKQTF
+219 
-225 ASLKQNTPFLI
+225 QNTPFLV

-241 ILMTTGVTVIGK
+241 VLMTTGTTVIGK

-295 KRFVWMVGSFFL
+295 KRLVWMVGSFFL
-307 SLALITFLFN
+307 SLALLGFLVN
-317 PAETQNAVIL
+317 PATSQNMVIL
-327 NYIAISFGAGAFAI
+327 NYIAMSIGAGAFAI

-392 GYQAGVEQS
+392 GYQAGIVQS
-401 EATLSGLRMIIVFVP
+401 EETLSGLRMIIVFVP

-421 SSVACIYFY
+421 TSVACIYFY
-430 PLSPQH
+430 PLSPQR
-436 HADIVAELKASSVNK
+436 HADIVAELQS
-451 RQKPSFHPFGVIGI
+451 
-465 TRQIFSQG
+465 
-473 RLLYADAVNRAGNQ
+473 RA
-487 RDHGK
+487 

>member
-1 MSATSQHLGW
+1 MSATSQRLGW

-25 LYWQSISLYLFY
+25 LYWQGISLYLFY

-168 LAGGLL
+168 LAGSLL
-174 ENAENDSDAFMSLAI
+174 ENADSDREAFMSLAI
-189 ISGLLATAI
+189 ISGILATAI
-198 FWICFAICREPP
+198 FWICFAICREPA

-307 SLALITFLFN
+307 SLALIGFLFN

-392 GYQAGVEQS
+392 GYQAGAEQS

-430 PLSPQH
+430 PLSPQR
-436 HADIVAELKASSVNK
+436 HADIVAELKA
-451 RQKPSFHPFGVIGI
+451 QA
-465 TRQIFSQG
+465 Q
-473 RLLYADAVNRAGNQ
+473 
-487 RDHGK
+487 

>member
-1 MSATSQHLGW
+1 MDASSQRLGW

-25 LYWQSISLYLFY
+25 LYWQGISLYLFY

-91 PMALGYIL
+91 PMAFGYLL
-99 LLWHPDDMSV
+99 LLWHPGDMSI
-109 TSLGIVALI
+109 TALGIVALI
-118 GQLVFRLLFTMAST
+118 GQLIFRLLFTMAST
-132 PYSALMARMTQNSE
+132 PYSALMARMTSNSE

-174 ENAENDSDAFMSLAI
+174 ENADSDREAFMSLAV
-189 ISGLLATAI
+189 ISGILATVI

-210 ESDAEELRP
+210 EDDAQAPNLTIKQSFISLR
-219 TLKQTF
+219 
-225 ASLKQNTPFLI
+225 QNTPFLV
-236 VFAAV
+236 VFVAV
-241 ILMTTGVTVIGK
+241 VLMTTGNTVIGK

-295 KRFVWMVGSFFL
+295 KRLVWMVGSFFL
-307 SLALITFLFN
+307 SLALLAFLVN
-317 PAETQNAVIL
+317 PATSQNMVIL
-327 NYIAISFGAGAFAI
+327 NYIAMSFGAGAFAI

-392 GYQAGVEQS
+392 GYQAGIVQS
-401 EATLSGLRMIIVFVP
+401 EETLSGLRMIIVFVP

-421 SSVACIYFY
+421 TSVACIYFY
-430 PLSPQH
+430 PLSPQR
-436 HADIVAELKASSVNK
+436 HADIVAELQS
-451 RQKPSFHPFGVIGI
+451 
-465 TRQIFSQG
+465 
-473 RLLYADAVNRAGNQ
+473 RAQ
-487 RDHGK
+487 